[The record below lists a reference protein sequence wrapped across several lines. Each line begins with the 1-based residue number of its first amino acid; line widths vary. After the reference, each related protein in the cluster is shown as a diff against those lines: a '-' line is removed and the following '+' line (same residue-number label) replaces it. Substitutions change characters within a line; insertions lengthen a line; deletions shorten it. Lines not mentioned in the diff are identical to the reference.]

1 MQVDL
6 DMHKYKVHHN
16 CKIDTARFEEGK
28 RQSDRSALQ
37 VGQPL
42 SRGLN
47 AIRGHLAPPEISRT
61 EIDMKIRPQMVGSP
75 ELKQLF
81 SALAKGR
88 R

>member
-47 AIRGHLAPPEISRT
+47 AIRGHRAPPEISAPRLT
-61 EIDMKIRPQMVGSP
+61 
-75 ELKQLF
+75 
-81 SALAKGR
+81 
-88 R
+88 